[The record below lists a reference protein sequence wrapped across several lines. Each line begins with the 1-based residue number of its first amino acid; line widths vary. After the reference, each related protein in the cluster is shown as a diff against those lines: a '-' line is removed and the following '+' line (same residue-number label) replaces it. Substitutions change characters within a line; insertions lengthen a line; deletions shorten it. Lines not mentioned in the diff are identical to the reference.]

1 MRTERRRMS
10 GRIGGKLHLW
20 GWAADFGRDLRH
32 GLRIWRHSPGSTA
45 IALATL
51 ALGVAAN
58 VTVFSFVDVLFL
70 KAPAVAHAERL
81 VAVFGVHD
89 SGYSST
95 PFSYREY
102 AYLRAHGSTLD

>member
-81 VAVFGVHD
+81 GAVFRGHD
-89 SGYSST
+89 FRFASPPLLY
-95 PFSYREY
+95 
-102 AYLRAHGSTLD
+102 